1 MIKLIKRPDGFTLIE
16 LIAVFVLLS
25 ILSAV
30 AVGKVGN
37 RHTDLVAMEAGLT
50 QHIRYVQ
57 SKAMINAAE
66 VWALQLDTGSHEYWM
81 VRGDMGQAMPWG
93 GNRIQPLGAEGSQV
107 GYNHDRIQ
115 TQRVHVNLGPVSGV
129 GGSPSRLTLL
139 FDEMGRPHWASGG
152 VGAALALPL
161 ADTPAVQ
168 RLNTTLSIG
177 LSDDDGGSRTISIEP
192 ETGFI
197 P

>member
-25 ILSAV
+25 IFSTLAV
-30 AVGKVGN
+30 VKVGN

-50 QHIRYVQ
+50 QHIRHVQ

-66 VWALQLDTGSHEYWM
+66 VWALQLDTAANEYWM
-81 VRGDMGQAMPWG
+81 VRADVGGTMPWG
-93 GNRIQPLGAEGSQV
+93 ANRIQPLGADGTQA

-129 GGSPSRLTLL
+129 AGAVSKLTLL
-139 FDEMGRPHWASGG
+139 FDEMGRPHWAGAG
-152 VGAALALPL
+152 VGAALVLPL
-161 ADTPAVQ
+161 ADTTNVQ
-168 RLNTTLSIG
+168 RLDTTLSIG
-177 LSDDDGGSRTISIEP
+177 LSDDAGETRTISIEP